1 MTPPM
6 SKIRVG
12 VLFGGKSV
20 EHEVSLQSAQNILKA
35 LDPGKYEPI
44 LIAIDKEGRWALNR
58 RASFLLQSDDPGR
71 IRLAGGGR
79 TVTVLP
85 WQDPEQLVAVDD
97 GSGSQAV
104 DVVFPVLHGP
114 LGEDGTVQ
122 GLLKLAGI
130 PCVGSGVLASALA
143 MDKDVCKRLLKA
155 AGIPVAE
162 WLVAHAHQPPPEAA
176 MIADLLGLPC
186 FVKPANLGS
195 SVGITKVTLMSEL
208 TAALREAFRYDRKV
222 LIEQAVT
229 GREIE
234 CSVLGNDRPIAS
246 RLGEVVPAH
255 SFYSYQAKYIDEQGA
270 RLEIPA
276 RLAEGV
282 EEEVRRLAIEVFRT
296 LGCRGM
302 ARVDFFV
309 TPDDQIIVNEIN
321 TIPGFT
327 RISMYPQLWE
337 ISGISYP
344 ELIDRLIQLA
354 LRDFQQQQKLEH
366 SFSGEA

>member
-1 MTPPM
+1 MQPPM
-6 SKIRVG
+6 ERIRVG

-35 LDPGKYEPI
+35 LDPGKYEPV
-44 LIAIDKEGRWALNR
+44 LIAIDKEGRWSLNR
-58 RASFLLQSDDPGR
+58 QDSFLVHGDDPGR

-79 TVTVLP
+79 SVTLLP
-85 WQDPEQLVAVDD
+85 WQGPEQLVDVQD
-97 GSGSQAV
+97 GSESQAV

-143 MDKDVCKRLLKA
+143 MDKDVCKRLLRA
-155 AGIPVAE
+155 AGIPVAD
-162 WLVAHAHQPPPEAA
+162 WLAVHAHQPRPEAGT
-176 MIADLLGLPC
+176 IKDLLGLPC

-195 SVGITKVTLMSEL
+195 SVGITKVTRMSEL
-208 TAALREAFRYDRKV
+208 PAAVTEGFRYDRKV
-222 LIEQAVT
+222 LIEQAVS

-234 CSVLGNDRPIAS
+234 CSVLGNERPIAS
-246 RLGEVVPAH
+246 RLGEVVPTHA
-255 SFYSYQAKYIDEQGA
+255 FYSYQAKYIDAQGA
-270 RLEIPA
+270 RLKIPT
-276 RLAEGV
+276 RLAKEV
-282 EEEVRRLAIEVFRT
+282 EEEIRKLAIEAFQT

-309 TPDDQIIVNEIN
+309 TPEDRVVVNEIN

-354 LRDFQQQQKLEH
+354 LQDFQQQQKLED
-366 SFSGEA
+366 SFSSED